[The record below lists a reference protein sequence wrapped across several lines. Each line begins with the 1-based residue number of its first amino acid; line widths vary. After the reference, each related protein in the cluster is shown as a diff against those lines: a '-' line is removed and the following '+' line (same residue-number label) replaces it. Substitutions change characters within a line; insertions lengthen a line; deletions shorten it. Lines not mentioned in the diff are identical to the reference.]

1 MPYWKIWQNISSC
14 RNGSS
19 GVRRIV
25 LNCLELFWI
34 VSHVVLIFLQISEL
48 LLVFIK
54 STDVCCL
61 EIEPGKYPQ
70 NTYIFLTKQSPQ
82 LAASL
87 KRMKRHNSLLPVH
100 NSQKIITKLPWKKQN
115 LKSVMGCLF
124 YEGNEVHFYLD
135 NELMFEAKADSGS
148 AHRVRAPRL
157 KKNWGCFCKLWLHNT
172 HIL

>member
-1 MPYWKIWQNISSC
+1 MKHYWTICQHFSIDGEGNTAIVVSSC
-14 RNGSS
+14 FCRHSLKPVFWVEM
-19 GVRRIV
+19 VRYYFKPNPVCRIGRFDKTFI
-25 LNCLELFWI
+25 LQKWIHWCSTNCLELSWI

-70 NTYIFLTKQSPQ
+70 NTYIFLIKQSPQ

-100 NSQKIITKLPWKKQN
+100 NSQKIITKLPWKNK
-115 LKSVMGCLF
+115 
-124 YEGNEVHFYLD
+124 
-135 NELMFEAKADSGS
+135 
-148 AHRVRAPRL
+148 
-157 KKNWGCFCKLWLHNT
+157 
-172 HIL
+172 I

>member
-1 MPYWKIWQNISSC
+1 MIVLLSSEQFAQHFSIDGEGNTAIVVSSC
-14 RNGSS
+14 FCRHSLKPVFWVEMVRYYFKPNPVCRIRRFDKTNGSS

-100 NSQKIITKLPWKKQN
+100 NSQKIITKLPWKNK
-115 LKSVMGCLF
+115 
-124 YEGNEVHFYLD
+124 
-135 NELMFEAKADSGS
+135 
-148 AHRVRAPRL
+148 
-157 KKNWGCFCKLWLHNT
+157 
-172 HIL
+172 I